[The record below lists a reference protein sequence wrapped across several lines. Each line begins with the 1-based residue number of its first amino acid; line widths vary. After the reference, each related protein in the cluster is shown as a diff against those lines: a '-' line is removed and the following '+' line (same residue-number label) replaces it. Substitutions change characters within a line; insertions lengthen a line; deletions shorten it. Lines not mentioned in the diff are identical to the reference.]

1 MLKVKNWSDHQHYKD
16 RSPPWIKLQTNLF
29 QDYEFSRLQDASKLL
44 AICCWTLA
52 SRSKDGS
59 LPDDFE
65 FIKAQGF
72 LKNVEEKDL
81 EALVNSGFLIRD
93 SEVLADCKQNAC
105 LEERRDRGETET
117 ETEGEAYR
125 KENYAKEK
133 KEERQPE
140 DALAASP
147 EVMMQFETFWQ
158 AYPRKGDKARTRD
171 EWIRAC
177 KRDLFHNIL
186 AGADRY
192 SAYIQSGLEDVQYI
206 KGSENWLKNDQWK
219 NAYLKKNEQPK
230 VEKPRR
236 FAAVV

>member
-81 EALVNSGFLIRD
+81 EALVKSGFLIRASD
-93 SEVLADCKQNAC
+93 VLADCKQNAC
-105 LEERRDRGETET
+105 PEERRDRGEG
-117 ETEGEAYR
+117 ETEGETYR
-125 KENYAKEK
+125 KENYAKERK
-133 KEERQPE
+133 PE
-140 DALAASP
+140 DTSTASP
-147 EVMMQFETFWQ
+147 EVIMQFETFWQ
-158 AYPRKGDKARTRD
+158 ACPRKGDKARTRD

-177 KRDLFHNIL
+177 TRDSWQSIL
-186 AGADRY
+186 AGLERY
-192 SAYIQSGLEDVQYI
+192 NGYIQSGFEDVQYI

-230 VEKPRR
+230 IEKPRR